1 MANNILLV
9 PWNHYALENIF
20 ASRSEQYCEW
30 DTAKDLSIRQFI
42 WMYIFLTLTFICI
55 SQTSVNLV
63 GTISTAF
70 AISQVRL
77 VKIGPQHW
85 INADKKTRFLLM
97 SKITKKMCFYSIY
110 TMEQNPGWDW
120 MIFSQ
125 KAPLLGQI
133 VVPGTLQLGPKTNQT
148 IFGMRTVY
156 IHLVLNINMNGMT

>member
-1 MANNILLV
+1 M
-9 PWNHYALENIF
+9 
-20 ASRSEQYCEW
+20 
-30 DTAKDLSIRQFI
+30 RQFI
-42 WMYIFLTLTFICI
+42 WMNIFLTLTFICI
-55 SQTSVNLV
+55 SQTSVNLA

-125 KAPLLGQI
+125 RAPLLGQI
-133 VVPGTLQLGPKTNQT
+133 VVLGTLQLGLKTNRT
-148 IFGMRTVY
+148 IFGMKTVC
-156 IHLVLNINMNGMT
+156 IHLVLNINMNGMTWSAVTVISILVRKVRCDV

>member
-1 MANNILLV
+1 
-9 PWNHYALENIF
+9 
-20 ASRSEQYCEW
+20 
-30 DTAKDLSIRQFI
+30 
-42 WMYIFLTLTFICI
+42 MYIFLTLTFICI
-55 SQTSVNLV
+55 SQTSVNLA

-97 SKITKKMCFYSIY
+97 SKITKKMCFYSIF

-125 KAPLLGQI
+125 RAPLLGQI
-133 VVPGTLQLGPKTNQT
+133 VVLGTLQLGPKTNPT
-148 IFGMRTVY
+148 IFEMKTVY
-156 IHLVLNINMNGMT
+156 IHLVLNTNTNGMTWNAVTVISILVRKVRCDV